1 MEKETKYKIPD
12 AVTEKD
18 RDYYVKLKTL
28 DTRVSTNF
36 GTSLMR
42 SIPAEP
48 PLENRL
54 GSRIKEGVRRDT
66 HLRMSRSNPNLS
78 KLEQSFDKLAD
89 LRKSRVMLNRH
100 LLDRERGFANAT
112 AIRNDQNERFHNAV
126 KNTGLTLDSLTKNV

>member
-1 MEKETKYKIPD
+1 MLLQTETKYKVPD

-36 GTSLMR
+36 GTALKR
-42 SIPAEP
+42 SIPANSP
-48 PLENRL
+48 QENRL
-54 GSRIKEGVRRDT
+54 GAKVRESVRRDT

-100 LLDRERGFANAT
+100 LLDRERSFG
-112 AIRNDQNERFHNAV
+112 
-126 KNTGLTLDSLTKNV
+126 